1 MLQVIF
7 PKASVLSAICPFHY
21 TKSFHL
27 VLDVIA
33 EEILVPFWRKIKPK
47 SLEFVVLPMALIYCP
62 VFPFFGPEP
71 AMFAIDKRTLVIITL
86 GTFHLAKTML
96 AIKGKF
102 SNIDVALQIRGF
114 TVAISSPQGK

>member
-7 PKASVLSAICPFHY
+7 PKTSVLSAISPFHY
-21 TKSFHL
+21 TETLHL
-27 VLDVIA
+27 VLDVVA
-33 EEILVPFWRKIKPK
+33 EEILVPFWWKIKPK
-47 SLEFVVLPMALIYCP
+47 PLEFVVLPMTLIYCT

-96 AIKGKF
+96 AIKCKF
-102 SNIDVALQIRGF
+102 SNEDVALQVRGF
-114 TVAISSPQGK
+114 TVAISSP